1 MSTKISKNL
10 DNNYCCKLC
19 DFNTCKLTDYNRHLV
34 TQKHVRNESA
44 TSGNK
49 ILEKTLIYVKFVRKN
64 IIIDLVYG
72 DIKINVIK
80 KKNKKK
86 KKIKKKNNQQIKN
99 SL

>member
-19 DFNTCKLTDYNRHLV
+19 HFNTCKLTDYNRHLV

-72 DIKINVIK
+72 DIKINVI
-80 KKNKKK
+80 
-86 KKIKKKNNQQIKN
+86 
-99 SL
+99 